1 MAIEWVSVT
10 PGRTEIGS
18 DNRSILFGGIGP
30 KHMVEISYRYS
41 IAKHPILIEEAD
53 KIIQSKEADLASE
66 SEWKLALDQGA
77 ITGDQE
83 LENLSDCCKGHYWSK
98 ALDGRPHLMD
108 DWTFHIA
115 KQWSSDK
122 PTTRLL
128 AKGST
133 EPKFA
138 RLVKRE
144 DELEF
149 EENPQRLPANR
160 DTASLLKEEIVIA
173 MIVGIIPSFVWA
185 YFNASEG
192 YIQTGWPGLV
202 FGGIILGLLSMLF
215 WRPRTTSYR
224 LGRNCGKVKPN
235 RGKSL

>member
-1 MAIEWVSVT
+1 MSLEWVPVA
-10 PGRTEIGS
+10 PGRTKIGS

-41 IAKHPILIEEAD
+41 IAKHPIRIEEVD
-53 KIIQSKEADLASE
+53 KIIQSEKADLASE
-66 SEWKLALDQGA
+66 SEWKLALDQEA

-83 LENLSDCCKGHYWSK
+83 LEKLSDCCNGHYRSK
-98 ALDGRPHLMD
+98 ALDGRPHLTD

-115 KQWSSDK
+115 KQWSSGK
-122 PTTRLL
+122 PITKLL
-128 AKGST
+128 AKGSI

-144 DELEF
+144 EESEF
-149 EENPQRLPANR
+149 EDEPQRIPADR
-160 DTASLLKEEIVIA
+160 DTAKLLKEEIVIA
-173 MIVGIIPSFVWA
+173 MIIGIIPSFVWA

-202 FGGIILGLLSMLF
+202 FGGIILGLLSMIF
-215 WRPRTTSYR
+215 WRPKTTSYR
-224 LGRNCGKVKPN
+224 LGRDCGKVKPN